1 MCDGLEPIKKRFP
14 FYPFLCQEGLI
25 AWFLKKREK
34 ATRLL
39 GKRPHLPE
47 SGGEGSQGHTWQ
59 AGLGLHV
66 QDKWALQS
74 PCRPPPP
81 SGTPTAQAKAVI
93 GRRKERTIP
102 AHISLPATSPNQPRM
117 LCALL
122 EMERA
127 TSTAKNL
134 RLEPA
139 GSLEIQKGWSGLS
152 LPRASGRKEVRAAP
166 LDSWEK
172 DKPHP
177 ELYPA

>member
-1 MCDGLEPIKKRFP
+1 MCVMALSQLRRGFP
-14 FYPFLCQEGLI
+14 FYPFLCRDGLI

-34 ATRLL
+34 ATRRLR
-39 GKRPHLPE
+39 KRPHLPE

-93 GRRKERTIP
+93 GRRKKRTIP

-117 LCALL
+117 LCAFL
-122 EMERA
+122 EVERA

-152 LPRASGRKEVRAAP
+152 LPRGPQEGRR
-166 LDSWEK
+166 
-172 DKPHP
+172 
-177 ELYPA
+177 